1 MQINLCGFFFV
12 EFING
17 LDTDKVNTY
26 VEDCIGKMEPLDK
39 VGSPNCTPFLFPLLI
54 KAINQ
59 PNSMIKI
66 DILQQIID
74 VHRLLCVFKRIT
86 QLMIFNPR
94 NGEIPLRR
102 SFLLYVNIVCIFLQV
117 LRLICIQSYC
127 NNGLKTKVLDYYKRE
142 IIQVCVI

>member
-39 VGSPNCTPFLFPLLI
+39 VGSPNCTPFLFPLPPLI
-54 KAINQ
+54 KTIHS
-59 PNSMIKI
+59 PNSVIKI
-66 DILQQIID
+66 NISQQIID
-74 VHRLLCVFKRIT
+74 AHELLCVFKKKDFLSKKWR
-86 QLMIFNPR
+86 
-94 NGEIPLRR
+94 IPLRCL
-102 SFLLYVNIVCIFLQV
+102 FPAECECCVEIFLQV